1 MKGNAAIREGGRGGG
16 GSRES
21 REGLKLALKH
31 TVGDTYILSPG
42 IRLITFVGA
51 FCLNDLVMSFR
62 RGSYVRSNE
71 LRGGEYFSR

>member
-1 MKGNAAIREGGRGGG
+1 MPLSGKGEGGG